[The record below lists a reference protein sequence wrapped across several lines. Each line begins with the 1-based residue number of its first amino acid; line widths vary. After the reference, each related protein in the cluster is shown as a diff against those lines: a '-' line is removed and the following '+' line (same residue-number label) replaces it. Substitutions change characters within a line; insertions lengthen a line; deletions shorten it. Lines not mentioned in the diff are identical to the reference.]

1 MGDPEIPRKNAHS
14 RAQPYGLKL
23 CKAAITNDWP
33 AAAAIFHEYPD
44 AIRETITCWGET
56 ALHLAAGSNSNSH
69 KFVANLLGRDDTA
82 LRTRTTD
89 ESGRDNN
96 NALHYAAKAGNLK
109 AAMVLVKRDRTM
121 TLDYNLAQ
129 QTPLH
134 IAAACGRRETF
145 EYLLIKTENEMAQA
159 AQPDNWS
166 NPFTELMGLKLV
178 VSVIEAEFYDLALK
192 LLKNYPTLA
201 TQEADEKSALTA
213 LATKLTRFGY
223 GQIRRPRNRM
233 IRLMSKNPG

>member
-1 MGDPEIPRKNAHS
+1 MGDPEIPRKNAHP
-14 RAQPYGLKL
+14 AQPYRLKL
-23 CKAAITNDWP
+23 CKAANTNDWP
-33 AAAAIFHEYPD
+33 AAAAIFHEFPD

-56 ALHLAAGSNSNSH
+56 ALHLAAGSNSSH
-69 KFVANLLGRDDTA
+69 NFVANLLGRDDITA
-82 LRTRTTD
+82 LRTRT

-109 AAMVLVKRDRTM
+109 AAMVLVKHDQ
-121 TLDYNLAQ
+121 TLTLVYNLAL

-145 EYLLIKTENEMAQA
+145 EYLLTMTEMAQA
-159 AQPDNWS
+159 AQPNNWS
-166 NPFTELMGLKLV
+166 SPFTEMMGLKLL

-192 LLKNYPTLA
+192 LLKKYPTLA
-201 TQEADEKSALTA
+201 TGEVNGNSALTT
-213 LATKLTRFGY
+213 LATKQTRFGY
-223 GQIRRPRNRM
+223 GKFERPSLNRM